1 MVEANSTGP
10 MELLFIFNN
19 VPDSLQLE
27 LIYDDSLT
35 LSDSLIINLMLE
47 ENSPQEF
54 LIKVDIN

>member
-27 LIYDDSLT
+27 LIYDDSLI
-35 LSDSLIINLMLE
+35 LSDSLTINLMLE